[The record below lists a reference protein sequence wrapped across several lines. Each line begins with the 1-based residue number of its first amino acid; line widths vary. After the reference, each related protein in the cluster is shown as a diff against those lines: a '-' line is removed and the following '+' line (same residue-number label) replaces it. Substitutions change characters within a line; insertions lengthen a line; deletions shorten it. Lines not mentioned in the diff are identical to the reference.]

1 VAIEPAAIDA
11 LIETMRRHGF
21 DTVFGDTD
29 LLSRARVIPFIHRG
43 SGIPLDVVLAGP
55 GLEQEFPRRAVSLD
69 IEGKGIPVISPE
81 DLMERRLWPGVP
93 KTSKTSAP

>member
-21 DTVFGDTD
+21 DIVLGDAD
-29 LLSRARVIPFIHRG
+29 FPSRARVIPFIHRG

-55 GLEQEFPRRAVSLD
+55 AWRGSSFGARFLSTSK
-69 IEGKGIPVISPE
+69 GKGIPVISPE
-81 DLMERRLWPGVP
+81 DLMQRRLWPGVP
-93 KTSKTSAP
+93 KTSRTSAL